1 MARIYSQTS
10 GGTDFQIYS
19 SEQNSPQSS
28 LVDPPASPSR
38 ARLRSL
44 NYLRTYRQNTASHTS
59 SGGHVTNHDVNQ
71 MRPIESREGR
81 STSYIPPPRVVDSSR
96 NTKRSTLKT
105 SEVEKKTSREIP
117 VHASCHEGSGTTSG
131 WLPTVRGQSG
141 VSRIA
146 SEPQATATA
155 SSSAVLSTNS
165 ISIES
170 LEISSAM
177 PHTLQPST
185 GGNISEMSR
194 QNIREPNTS
203 SGETIVPTPVNR
215 LNSQGLASPL
225 PSIRFLAHQ
234 DPRALRPSL
243 VFTPMLRILPSGKEV
258 IKVGRYSDKDIQP
271 VHTPNTPSS
280 APIGFKSKVVSRRH
294 CEFWCYAGSW
304 FIKDVKSSS
313 GTFLNHIRLSAPG
326 TESKPFPV
334 HDGDIVQLGIDF
346 KGGEEM
352 IFRCVKIRIELNKGW
367 QTGPSSFNMQSHK
380 RLCELNS
387 LGKAT
392 SSRPSQDCSI
402 CLCPIAPCQPLFVA
416 PCSHT
421 WHYKCIRVII
431 NGPHWPHFICPNC
444 RSIADLEAEL
454 EETCSEELEEAKL
467 EKKLIEDTNNNE
479 SSVHMSWTIDNSSRL
494 DSSSGMNGLQ
504 QIGIARPSSQLLTA
518 IRQNLSEA
526 DTNLDCQPL
535 SGQSHR
541 LEYLQID
548 QASASSSPSVAQNL
562 EIALSPINT
571 TTPRESTEAN
581 QLENLASHR
590 LQTLSL
596 ENIELVEAVTSPEV
610 PLTPTNNLGPFVF
623 DGNDSSIQPAN
634 ISPLSFVAAD
644 VAPDHTISNSA
655 M

>member
-1 MARIYSQTS
+1 MARIHSQNS
-10 GGTDFQIYS
+10 GGTDIQMYS
-19 SEQNSPQSS
+19 SEQNSPQAP
-28 LVDPPASPSR
+28 LADPAASPSR

-44 NYLRTYRQNTASHTS
+44 SYLRTYRQNTASQANT
-59 SGGHVTNHDVNQ
+59 GGHVTNHGSNQ
-71 MRPIESREGR
+71 MRPIENREGR
-81 STSYIPPPRVVDSSR
+81 STSYIPPPRVVESSR
-96 NTKRSTLKT
+96 NSKRSTLKT
-105 SEVEKKTSREIP
+105 SEVERKTSREISA
-117 VHASCHEGSGTTSG
+117 HISCHESSGATSG
-131 WLPTVRGQSG
+131 WLPTVGGQSG

-146 SEPQATATA
+146 SEPQATATE
-155 SSSAVLSTNS
+155 SSSAVLSNNIMS
-165 ISIES
+165 ID
-170 LEISSAM
+170 SSEMSSVM
-177 PHTLQPST
+177 PHNFQSST
-185 GGNISEMSR
+185 GGIVTEMSH
-194 QNIREPNTS
+194 QNTGESNTLD
-203 SGETIVPTPVNR
+203 GEAIVPIPVNR
-215 LNSQGLASPL
+215 LSAQGLTRQL

-271 VHTPNTPSS
+271 AHTPNTPSS

-352 IFRCVKIRIELNKGW
+352 IFRCVKIRLELNKGW

-387 LGKAT
+387 LGKKT

-454 EETCSEELEEAKL
+454 EETCSEELEEVKL
-467 EKKLIEDTNNNE
+467 EKKLTEDKNNND
-479 SSVHMSWTIDNSSRL
+479 SSVNMSWSMDNSSRL
-494 DSSSGMNGLQ
+494 NSSSGINGSQ
-504 QIGIARPSSQLLTA
+504 QIGREGPSSQVLIA
-518 IRQNLSEA
+518 IRRNPSEA
-526 DTNLDCQPL
+526 DTGTNCQPL
-535 SGQSHR
+535 NGQSDR
-541 LEYLQID
+541 LENFQID
-548 QASASSSPSVAQNL
+548 RNSASSSPSSTRNF
-562 EIALSPINT
+562 ESDLSPINT
-571 TTPRESTEAN
+571 SAHRESFEVS

-590 LQTLSL
+590 LQTPSL
-596 ENIELVEAVTSPEV
+596 ERMEPVATSAEV
-610 PLTPTNNLGPFVF
+610 PLTPTNNLGPYVF
-623 DGNDSSIQPAN
+623 DGNDSSVRTAD
-634 ISPLSFVAAD
+634 ISPMSFVTSD
-644 VAPDHTISNSA
+644 VTPGHTISNSVI
-655 M
+655 